1 MSYTLI
7 SDELLA
13 STQAKAKLSTRG
25 RKNFNFH
32 PEETYP
38 AHRLLNAIEP
48 GSYVRPHRHLSPYKD
63 ETMLVLSG
71 KLGFLSF
78 DEAGHII
85 GQHVLEA
92 GGPLLGI
99 DITHGCYHTVLA
111 LTPNTIFFEAKA
123 GPFEALA
130 ADEIA
135 QWAPAEGSPEA
146 HNLWQQWRARFNG
159 L

>member
-7 SDELLA
+7 SDQLLA
-13 STQAKAKLSTRG
+13 TSISEAQQCSRG

-32 PEETYP
+32 PDNNYP

-48 GSYVRPHRHLSPYKD
+48 GSYVRPHRHLSANKD

-85 GQHVLEA
+85 GQHILEA

-99 DITHGCYHTVLA
+99 DIQHGCYHTVLA
-111 LTPNTIFFEAKA
+111 LEPNTVFFEAKA
-123 GPFEALA
+123 GPFEALTSE
-130 ADEIA
+130 EIA
-135 QWAPAEGSPEA
+135 AWAPAEGSEA
-146 HNLWQQWRARFNG
+146 AQILWKTWRSRFNSI
-159 L
+159 